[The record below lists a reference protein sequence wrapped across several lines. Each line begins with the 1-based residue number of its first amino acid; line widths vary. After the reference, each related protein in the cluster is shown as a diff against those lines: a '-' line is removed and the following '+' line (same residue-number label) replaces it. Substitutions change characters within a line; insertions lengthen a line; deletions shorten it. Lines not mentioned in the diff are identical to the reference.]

1 MAELITIPKES
12 VTDDLVVVPR
22 KEYERLKELDAEL
35 SQTLE
40 VVERGRRALR
50 EGRVR
55 EIRSVRDLM
64 G

>member
-1 MAELITIPKES
+1 MAELITIPKKS

-64 G
+64 E